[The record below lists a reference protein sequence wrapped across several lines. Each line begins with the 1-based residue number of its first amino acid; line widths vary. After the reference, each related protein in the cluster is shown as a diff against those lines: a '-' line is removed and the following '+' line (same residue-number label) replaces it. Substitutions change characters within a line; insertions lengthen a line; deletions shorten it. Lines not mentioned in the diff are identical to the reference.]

1 MQHALLDAV
10 ITLKG
15 SPMPSRAPVSII
27 RVFIVLMSGLLLVH
41 ATSGEG
47 VGQTANQTAKSKKTP
62 DAPIA
67 AKAKSGAT
75 ELPIAVGEMRDGIL
89 AAVKSGRIEDLLV
102 PIAWNEL
109 PPTFAAEPTP
119 DPIAYWKKLS
129 GDGEGREILAVLAG
143 LFDAGFTVLPVG
155 RDVENSRLYVW
166 PRFAEMP
173 LDKLSSEDEV
183 QLYRITT
190 PALLKSMREKKR
202 WIGWR
207 LTIGADGTW
216 HSFNKI
222 D

>member
-1 MQHALLDAV
+1 
-10 ITLKG
+10 
-15 SPMPSRAPVSII
+15 MPSRAPVSII
-27 RVFIVLMSGLLLVH
+27 RVVIVLMSGLLLVH

-47 VGQTANQTAKSKKTP
+47 VGQTVKSKKALE
-62 DAPIA
+62 APA
-67 AKAKSGAT
+67 VAKPATKTT
-75 ELPIAVGEMRDGIL
+75 ELPPAVIEMRDGIL

-119 DPIAYWKKLS
+119 DPIAHWKKLS
-129 GDGEGREILAVLAG
+129 SDGEGREILAVLAG
-143 LFDAGFTVLPVG
+143 LFDAGYAVLPVG

-166 PRFAEMP
+166 PRFAEMA
-173 LDKLSSEDEV
+173 LDKLSAEDEV

-190 PALLKSMREKKR
+190 PTLLKAMREKKR

-216 HSFNKI
+216 HSFSKAE
-222 D
+222 